1 MWFTVYMPET
11 QKIDNKKT
19 NVPTEKPLDNSLVH
33 DFNMTN
39 ASIFTPKLLIALI
52 IAVVLG
58 IGSGYAL
65 SNKEATSTS
74 TTEEITSSSK
84 IEKGTTV
91 GSGDTKIFKDV
102 AEGILKSGG
111 IDGEGAYH
119 LSRPGGD
126 SQNVYLTSSL
136 VDLSQFLGKK
146 IKVWGETQ
154 QAKVAGWLMDVGK
167 LEVLQ

>member
-1 MWFTVYMPET
+1 MADT
-11 QKIDNKKT
+11 QKTDKEKSSI
-19 NVPTEKPLDNSLVH
+19 PTERPLDNSLVH
-33 DFNMTN
+33 DFSMK
-39 ASIFTPKLLIALI
+39 AAPIFTQKLLIALI

-65 SNKEATSTS
+65 SKREPTSVSS
-74 TTEEITSSSK
+74 TTGETTSSSK

-102 AEGILKSGG
+102 AEGILKGGG
-111 IDGEGAYH
+111 INGEGAYH
-119 LSRPGGD
+119 LVRPGGD

-136 VDLSQFLGKK
+136 VDLSKLLNRK

-154 QAKVAGWLMDVGK
+154 QAKHAGWLMDVGK
-167 LEVLQ
+167 VEVLQ

>member
-1 MWFTVYMPET
+1 MPEI
-11 QKIDNKKT
+11 QKMEKEQSNLL
-19 NVPTEKPLDNSLVH
+19 TENSLDNSLVH

-39 ASIFTPKLLIALI
+39 TSIFTPKLLIALI
-52 IAVVLG
+52 IAVILG

-65 SNKEATSTS
+65 SKRSETAVNTAGGPA
-74 TTEEITSSSK
+74 SSSK
-84 IEKGTTV
+84 VAKGTTV

-136 VDLSQFLGKK
+136 VDLSQFMDRK

-154 QAKVAGWLMDVGK
+154 QAKHAGWLMDVGK
-167 LEVLQ
+167 VEVLQ

>member
-1 MWFTVYMPET
+1 MDKERN
-11 QKIDNKKT
+11 NKL
-19 NVPTEKPLDNSLVH
+19 TEKPLDNYLVH
-33 DFNMTN
+33 DVNMTN
-39 ASIFTPKLLIALI
+39 TSIFTPKLLIALI

-65 SNKEATSTS
+65 SKREATSVSS
-74 TTEEITSSSK
+74 TTGGITSSSK
-84 IEKGTTV
+84 ITKGTTI
-91 GSGDTKIFKDV
+91 GSGDTKIFKDT

-126 SQNVYLTSSL
+126 SQSVYLTSSL
-136 VDLSQFLGKK
+136 IDLSQFLGRK

>member
-1 MWFTVYMPET
+1 MAENK
-11 QKIDNKKT
+11 KIDNAQS
-19 NVPTEKPLDNSLVH
+19 NVSTEKPLDNSLVH
-33 DFNMTN
+33 DLSMKNMS
-39 ASIFTPKLLIALI
+39 SIFTSKLLIVLI

-65 SNKEATSTS
+65 SKRGGAGVN
-74 TTEEITSSSK
+74 TTEGPISSSK
-84 IEKGTTV
+84 ITKGTTV
-91 GSGDTKIFKDV
+91 GSGDAKIFKDK

-119 LSRPGGD
+119 LVRPGGD

-136 VDLSQFLGKK
+136 VDLSQFLNRK

>member
-1 MWFTVYMPET
+1 MADT
-11 QKIDNKKT
+11 QKIDKEENGESTEKS
-19 NVPTEKPLDNSLVH
+19 EKPLDNSLVH
-33 DFNMTN
+33 DVNMANT
-39 ASIFTPKLLIALI
+39 SIFTPKLLIALI

-65 SNKEATSTS
+65 SKREATGVKNTGAPV
-74 TTEEITSSSK
+74 SSSK
-84 IEKGTTV
+84 VAKGATV
-91 GSGDTKIFKDV
+91 GSGDTKIFKDT

-126 SQNVYLTSSL
+126 SQNVYLTSSF
-136 VDLSQFLGKK
+136 VDLSQFLGRK

>member
-1 MWFTVYMPET
+1 MAET
-11 QKIDNKKT
+11 QKIGKEKN
-19 NVPTEKPLDNSLVH
+19 NIRAEKPLDNSLVH
-33 DFNMTN
+33 DFGMKN

-65 SNKEATSTS
+65 SKREATGVKN
-74 TTEEITSSSK
+74 TEGPVSSSK
-84 IEKGTTV
+84 VTKGTTF
-91 GSGDTKIFKDV
+91 GSGDIKIFKDV

-119 LSRPGGD
+119 LVRPGGD

-136 VDLSQFLGKK
+136 VDLSQFLGR
-146 IKVWGETQ
+146 KVKVRGETQ
-154 QAKVAGWLMDVGK
+154 QAKAAGWLMDVGRV
-167 LEVLQ
+167 EILQ

>member
-1 MWFTVYMPET
+1 MAEI
-11 QKIDNKKT
+11 QKMDKEKGGI
-19 NVPTEKPLDNSLVH
+19 PTEKSLDDSLVH
-33 DFNMTN
+33 DFNMKST
-39 ASIFTPKLLIALI
+39 SIFTPKLLIALI

-65 SNKEATSTS
+65 SKRAATGVKN
-74 TTEEITSSSK
+74 TEGPVSSSK
-84 IEKGTTV
+84 VAKGITV

-102 AEGILKSGG
+102 AEGILESGG
-111 IDGEGAYH
+111 INGEGAYH
-119 LSRPGGD
+119 LVRPGGD

-136 VDLSQFLGKK
+136 VDLSQFLKRK

-167 LEVLQ
+167 VEVLQ